1 MILTARPLLMPSTL
15 SAPLATLSNSA
26 VVTIDSVAWAP
37 VETRVAANRADLMT
51 FKGHLRWS
59 EVVGAFIHN

>member
-1 MILTARPLLMPSTL
+1 
-15 SAPLATLSNSA
+15 
-26 VVTIDSVAWAP
+26 VTIDSVAWAP